1 VIQARTI
8 YSLGVSN
15 VTLGV
20 ALTRWACILDGMTTI
35 DNTNSA
41 TTDARLAVIREVRAE
56 MARAGINASQLAEL
70 TNRNQQFWSRRF
82 TGEIAFDIDN
92 LSAIAAVLNVP
103 MWRFMPVERP
113 GADDPRGIRYFES
126 PLSDSNRR
134 PPLYIVGGSLD
145 DAQWPAAEPKLK
157 PAA

>member
-1 VIQARTI
+1 
-8 YSLGVSN
+8 
-15 VTLGV
+15 
-20 ALTRWACILDGMTTI
+20 MTTI

-70 TNRNQQFWSRRF
+70 TDRNQQFWSRRF

-103 MWRFMPVERP
+103 MWRFMPIDRP
-113 GADDPRGIRYFES
+113 GTDDPRGHRYLMS

-134 PPLYIVGGSLD
+134 PSLYIVDGSLET
-145 DAQWPAAEPKLK
+145 AEWPDAEPKLK